1 MFRHLYT
8 TVLKSKNN
16 KRALQTSNRGIHLT
30 YKLVT
35 YFKCRSYAAAHGAS
49 LMWTSTN
56 RNRWRGVCC
65 GIPPA
70 PVLSLSLS
78 LSLSFEA
85 AENIFFVT
93 SNKTKEDD
101 GRPRRGANVSQS
113 GIHSEI
119 DKITDFG

>member
-1 MFRHLYT
+1 MSVVCGGT
-8 TVLKSKNN
+8 
-16 KRALQTSNRGIHLT
+16 
-30 YKLVT
+30 
-35 YFKCRSYAAAHGAS
+35 
-49 LMWTSTN
+49 
-56 RNRWRGVCC
+56 RGVTDVD
-65 GIPPA
+65 IHESESLARRVLRDPPRSS
-70 PVLSLSLS
+70 PLSLSLS